1 MTLQRFLTV
10 SAITG
15 SVIGAPVVA
24 PQSMPKGERSMPSHA
39 QKALKIFMVPKFTG
53 TAYFAA
59 TEYYF
64 VR

>member
-1 MTLQRFLTV
+1 
-10 SAITG
+10 
-15 SVIGAPVVA
+15 
-24 PQSMPKGERSMPSHA
+24 MPKGERSMPSHA